1 MFTTETKIRV
11 RYGETDQ
18 MGYLYYGNYAQ
29 YYEVGRAE
37 MIRSVG
43 LTYASMEKEYGTLMP
58 VMSLN
63 MRFVRPA
70 LYDELMTVKTILREL
85 PGSTITFHHEIFNEK
100 KKLVNG
106 GSVKL
111 CFVDAESNKSIKAPE
126 FLLGK
131 LRPFFEATTKS
142 ETL

>member
-1 MFTTETKIRV
+1 MLSHDTQVRV

-29 YYEVGRAE
+29 YYEVGRVE
-37 MIRSVG
+37 FIRALG
-43 LTYASMEKEYGTLMP
+43 LTYSDMEKRHGVMMP
-58 VMSLN
+58 VMSFQ

-70 LYDELMTVKTILREL
+70 LYDELLTIRTTLRQL
-85 PGSTITFHHEIFNEK
+85 PESTITFYVEIFNEK

-111 CFVDAESNKSIKAPE
+111 CFVEMATGRTVVPPAYLIE
-126 FLLGK
+126 K
-131 LRPFFEATTKS
+131 LQPHFE
-142 ETL
+142 

>member
-1 MFTTETKIRV
+1 MFIHETHVRV

-37 MIRSVG
+37 AIRSLG
-43 LTYASMEKEYGTLMP
+43 ISYKELEAVHGIMMP
-58 VMSLN
+58 VMSLQ

-70 LYDELMTVKTILREL
+70 LYDELLTVRTHLRHL
-85 PGSTITFHHEIFNEK
+85 PRDTITFHMEIYNEK

-111 CFVDAESNKSIKAPE
+111 CFVEMASGKTVAPPQYLIE
-126 FLLGK
+126 K
-131 LRPFFEATTKS
+131 LKDYFTT
-142 ETL
+142 

>member
-1 MFTTETKIRV
+1 MFVTETQIRV
-11 RYGETDQ
+11 RYAETDQ

-37 MIRSVG
+37 AIRTLG
-43 LTYASMEKEYGTLMP
+43 LSYKEMEEKIGVMMP
-58 VMSLN
+58 VMSLQ

-70 LYDELMTVKTILREL
+70 HYDELLTVRTTLRHL
-85 PGSTITFHHEIFNEK
+85 PTDTITFYMEIFNEK

-111 CFVDAESNKSIKAPE
+111 CFVEKATNKTVPPPQYLME
-126 FLLGK
+126 K
-131 LRPFFEATTKS
+131 LIDFFIND
-142 ETL
+142 

>member
-1 MFTTETKIRV
+1 MFIHETQIRV

-29 YYEVGRAE
+29 YYEVGRVEA
-37 MIRSVG
+37 IRSLG
-43 LTYASMEKEYGTLMP
+43 LSYREMESIHGVMMP
-58 VMSLN
+58 VMSLQ

-70 LYDELMTVKTILREL
+70 LYDELVTVRTCIRHI
-85 PGSTITFHHEIFNEK
+85 PTDTITFHVEIYNEK

-111 CFVDAESNKSIKAPE
+111 CFVDMKSGRTVPPPQYLIEA
-126 FLLGK
+126 
-131 LRPFFEATTKS
+131 LRPHWHNS
-142 ETL
+142 Q

>member
-1 MFTTETKIRV
+1 MYQHETQIRV

-37 MIRSVG
+37 AIRALGISYKMLEETHG
-43 LTYASMEKEYGTLMP
+43 ILMP
-58 VMSLN
+58 VMSLE

-70 LYDELMTVKTILREL
+70 LYDELLTVRTTLREM
-85 PGSTITFHHEIFNEK
+85 PAETIVFHMEIFNER

-106 GSVKL
+106 GRVKL
-111 CFVDAESNKSIKAPE
+111 CFVEAKTNKTILTPTYLSD
-126 FLLGK
+126 K
-131 LRPFFEATTKS
+131 LQPFFNT
-142 ETL
+142 

>member
-1 MFTTETKIRV
+1 MLTHETKIRV

-37 MIRSVG
+37 MLRSLG
-43 LTYASMEKEYGTLMP
+43 LTYKDMEIEHGILMP

-63 MRFVRPA
+63 IRYVRPA
-70 LYDELMTVKTILREL
+70 YYDDLLTVKTTLRKL
-85 PGSTITFHHEIFNEK
+85 PDTFITFHMEVFNEAGE
-100 KKLVNG
+100 LING

-111 CFVDAESNKSIKAPE
+111 SFVDTKSKKSKAAPPY
-126 FLLGK
+126 LLER
-131 LRPFFEATTKS
+131 LAAFFE
-142 ETL
+142 

>member
-1 MFTTETKIRV
+1 MFTHQTQLRV

-43 LTYASMEKEYGTLMP
+43 LTYRDMEVEHGTLMP

-70 LYDELMTVKTILREL
+70 LYDELMTIKTTLRKL
-85 PGSTITFHHEIFNEK
+85 PDRTITFHHEIFNEK
-100 KKLVNG
+100 NKLVNG

-111 CFVDAESNKSIKAPE
+111 TFVDATTMKSVTAPE
-126 FLLGK
+126 YLLEK
-131 LRPFFEATTKS
+131 LRPYFE
-142 ETL
+142 ETSKPN